1 MFTKNLYINFKIINY
16 WLSFVLFLI
25 ILSNFPHERVP
36 ILSWINCSIY
46 FLLFLQCL
54 FLFKK
59 DANNKFIFFNI
70 GLFSLF
76 HSLSIINTFIGDQF
90 LFGSDFLAY
99 YFFEY
104 RIIILSFLFVL
115 CVVYLCINYLFNE
128 LEPLY
133 LYLIT
138 LTIIL
143 PLFFWHYYPFLEDK
157 EYILKIEDAVLYKHD
172 MYFNFLPLFFIF
184 LYGLILYRYDR
195 SLGEHINTI
204 MVCFFII
211 TIMDIT
217 NLLGDIY
224 KITIFSLSQYV
235 LLVNLSFFLI
245 TMFRLL
251 SYAYSEFGQ
260 FYNTIVTAGNDFGVP
275 IKRKKS
281 ASISILD
288 FARAYFHHRRNAI
301 VFLALIFIFCIN
313 YFNVSL
319 FIKLNLAVLTTGV
332 LIIFYYLTALYAK
345 RMKTNNLISIKR
357 KRQELKS

>member
-1 MFTKNLYINFKIINY
+1 MFTRNLHIHFKIINC
-16 WLSFVLFLI
+16 WLFFVLFLI
-25 ILSNFPHERVP
+25 LVSNLPHEPVP
-36 ILSWINCSIY
+36 VLSWINCSIY

-59 DANNKFIFFNI
+59 DENNRFIFFNI
-70 GLFSLF
+70 GLFSVF
-76 HSLSIINTFIGDQF
+76 HSLTFINIFIGDQF

-99 YFFEY
+99 YLFEY
-104 RIIILSFLFVL
+104 RIIILSFLLVL
-115 CVVYLCINYLFNE
+115 CVVYLCMKYMLNTLSPWAI
-128 LEPLY
+128 
-133 LYLIT
+133 YLIT

-143 PLFFWHYYPFLEDK
+143 PIFFWHYHPFLLDK
-157 EYILKIEDAVLYKHD
+157 EYILEIEDAVLFKHE
-172 MYFNFLPLFFIF
+172 MYFNLLPLFFIF
-184 LYGLILYRYDR
+184 LYGVLLYRYDR

-217 NLLGDIY
+217 NILGYIY

-251 SYAYSEFGQ
+251 NYAYSEFGQ
-260 FYNTIVTAGNDFGVP
+260 FYNAIVTAGNDLGVP

-281 ASISILD
+281 LSFSMLD
-288 FARAYFHHRRNAI
+288 LAKAYFHHRRNAI
-301 VFLALIFIFCIN
+301 VFLTLVFICAIN

-319 FIKLNLAVLTTGV
+319 FIKLNLAVLSTGA
-332 LIIFYYLTALYAK
+332 LIVFYYLTALYEK
-345 RMKTNNLISIKR
+345 RLKNNNLLSIKR
-357 KRQELKS
+357 KR